1 MTEEA
6 SLRISAAWACMRI
19 IAESIGALPWAIYER
34 DAEGNAQRADDH
46 ELADILLRS
55 PNADMTNV
63 EFREALALNLAQH
76 GNSYSFIER
85 TERSQRILALYPL
98 RSRDVRPMRK
108 TGGNTQLQIPEGTVF
123 FRVSDRGK
131 PEDLPREKVWHV
143 KGFGNDGLVGLSPL
157 GAAREAMGGAL
168 AAEEFSNIFFAQ
180 GGLPAGTVSYP
191 GWLTKEQRELAREA
205 LQRLVGGLGA
215 AHRFA
220 LFEGGTKPEPWQG
233 MNMED
238 MQFLALR
245 KFSVLEICRFFRMP
259 PHMVADLDRATFS
272 NVEHLSQDFVAQ
284 TLLPYLTR
292 IEASVGKWLFSS
304 RDRGSHFLRFNF
316 EGLLRADSAGRAAFY
331 ASALQNG
338 YMTRNEVRAKENLN
352 RVDGLDEFTCQTNLA
367 PVEDIGRQPQPEKA
381 NATVVIAN
389 GETLVDPLAALE
401 RIARLPRKL
410 IVDATGE
417 PVGSVPVEKL

>member
-1 MTEEA
+1 VA
-6 SLRISAAWACMRI
+6 R
-19 IAESIGALPWAIYER
+19 
-34 DAEGNAQRADDH
+34 H
-46 ELADILLRS
+46 E
-55 PNADMTNV
+55 
-63 EFREALALNLAQH
+63 H
-76 GNSYSFIER
+76 GGH
-85 TERSQRILALYPL
+85 A
-98 RSRDVRPMRK
+98 V
-108 TGGNTQLQIPEGTVF
+108 
-123 FRVSDRGK
+123 
-131 PEDLPREKVWHV
+131 
-143 KGFGNDGLVGLSPL
+143 
-157 GAAREAMGGAL
+157 
-168 AAEEFSNIFFAQ
+168 
-180 GGLPAGTVSYP
+180 
-191 GWLTKEQRELAREA
+191 
-205 LQRLVGGLGA
+205 
-215 AHRFA
+215 
-220 LFEGGTKPEPWQG
+220 
-233 MNMED
+233 
-238 MQFLALR
+238 LALR